1 MGDVG
6 IRATEASAVE
16 CRREDDEMAMVVM
29 MMRARVGQRRESAD
43 GLCLLGEGDGRV
55 RDRELVK
62 ACFVRRRRVFQAL
75 YRPAD
80 PCVLE
85 RVDGVSED
93 VSWLLLS
100 RLSCRSAPSVSRR
113 QGIRRLLQPD
123 LPARPNRARASDA
136 HALSLLPVKRA
147 SS

>member
-6 IRATEASAVE
+6 IRATEASAVG

-55 RDRELVK
+55 SFRELVK

-80 PCVLE
+80 PCIGGCEGRVGGCVVAAGLE
-85 RVDGVSED
+85 AF
-93 VSWLLLS
+93 LS
-100 RLSCRSAPSVSRR
+100 F
-113 QGIRRLLQPD
+113 G
-123 LPARPNRARASDA
+123 
-136 HALSLLPVKRA
+136 ALSQ
-147 SS
+147 SSARH